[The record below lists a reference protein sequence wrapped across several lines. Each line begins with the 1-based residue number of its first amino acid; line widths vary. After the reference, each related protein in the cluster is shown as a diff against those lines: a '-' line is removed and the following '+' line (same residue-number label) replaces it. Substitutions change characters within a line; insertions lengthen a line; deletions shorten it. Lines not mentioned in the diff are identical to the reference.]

1 MIPKIIHY
9 CWFGRNPKPKLAEKC
24 MGSWKKYCKDYQIIE
39 WNEDSFDISKAPLY
53 VQQAYDEKK
62 WAYVSDYVRLY
73 AVYMCGGVYLD
84 TDVEIVNSLDNL
96 LKNYAFFGFE
106 NNKHIATG
114 LGFGAEKG
122 ARILQEIM
130 SQYDCI
136 SFIMEDG
143 SYDFTPCPQR
153 NTEVF
158 LKYGLKQNGETQMLK
173 DDVLILSSEFL
184 CPIDYE
190 TKKMKK
196 TDNTISIHWFESS
209 WMSEEGKKIH
219 KNQIRQIKKTNTI
232 HWILH
237 IPNLIILRV
246 LGEERYDKIKHK
258 LKT

>member
-173 DDVLILSSEFL
+173 DDG
-184 CPIDYE
+184 
-190 TKKMKK
+190 
-196 TDNTISIHWFESS
+196 
-209 WMSEEGKKIH
+209 MSEEGKKIH

-237 IPNLIILRV
+237 IPNLVLLRV
-246 LGEERYDKIKHK
+246 MGEERYEKIKKK